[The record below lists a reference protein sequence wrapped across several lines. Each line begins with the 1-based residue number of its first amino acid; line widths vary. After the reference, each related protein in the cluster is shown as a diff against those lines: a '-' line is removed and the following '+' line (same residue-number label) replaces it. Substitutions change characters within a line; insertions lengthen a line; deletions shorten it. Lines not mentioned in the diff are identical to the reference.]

1 MVFLCCWLSSAACPP
16 SGHHGRMEDTHLF
29 TYIFYMISSYQ
40 IFCWW
45 HFGVVLFFPALFMRH
60 LLHVCSVCPGG
71 GIPPLWLSLESQVWG
86 QRTSLTVQ
94 IVKPAGGM
102 WLWFWAIWIK
112 LIWFIPWSVCV
123 ELDDVWCVQMF
134 CDTRWWWVHWQ
145 CCYFV
150 LVCKDNR
157 REIHNINSWCKILWD
172 RWIKVIS
179 IWWNHDVPILKMS
192 QGCSPD
198 CLLSYILELWF
209 TLLQIYINIHSIWL
223 LLHIHAHAH
232 TVCTH
237 ISLSVTNTESRT
249 SSLCLLVCC
258 LSQKPLTL
266 WSLP

>member
-1 MVFLCCWLSSAACPP
+1 MFCFYLIWVLCLRLRGAVLCLCFVFVCLFFLLPGLRWIVASLLFHHLLYLYFCKIWSLFILMVFLCCWLSSAACPP

-45 HFGVVLFFPALFMRH
+45 HFGVVFFFPALFMRH

-71 GIPPLWLSLESQVWG
+71 GIPSLWLSLESQVWG

-94 IVKPAGGM
+94 IVKPTGGM

-134 CDTRWWWVHWQ
+134 CDTRWWWVHWH

-157 REIHNINSWCKILWD
+157 RAFH
-172 RWIKVIS
+172 
-179 IWWNHDVPILKMS
+179 
-192 QGCSPD
+192 
-198 CLLSYILELWF
+198 
-209 TLLQIYINIHSIWL
+209 
-223 LLHIHAHAH
+223 
-232 TVCTH
+232 
-237 ISLSVTNTESRT
+237 
-249 SSLCLLVCC
+249 
-258 LSQKPLTL
+258 
-266 WSLP
+266 